1 MSEAMREYVKANNVK
16 EKLSWTTLDTN
27 LSHKLDMIMSA
38 VIIISVTICQ
48 SLAVIFSK
56 IGN

>member
-1 MSEAMREYVKANNVK
+1 MREYVKANNVK

-48 SLAVIFSK
+48 SLAVIFSQSQSS
-56 IGN
+56 